1 MTKEKITPDL
11 AISEYADMVYRI
23 AMSQVKNHTDAE
35 DIFQEVFLRL
45 VKNIHKLQT
54 REHLKA
60 WLIRVTINCCKSHYT
75 NPWNK
80 NVGTIEE
87 TQEIGVLDENLSRCE
102 EHPVTVEVKKLP
114 PKYQL
119 VIYLFYYEELSI
131 EEIAKSTNQSKSAV
145 KTQLSRAREQLKKKL
160 GEQYEGI

>member
-1 MTKEKITPDL
+1 MTKEKITPDF

-54 REHLKA
+54 REHLRA